1 MANPLDSMTER
12 PMEVLGLIAQGL
24 NNTEIADKLFIAPR
38 TVAQHINVIY
48 STLHLTEDNWG
59 HARVRAVLAYQQ
71 EPQIA
76 NARIRLIDKIDELL
90 DEVRNKIP
98 EIQNEGEI

>member
-1 MANPLDSMTER
+1 MTNPLDSMTER

-24 NNTEIADKLFIAPR
+24 NNTEIADKLFIELR
-38 TVAQHINVIY
+38 TVETHINAIY
-48 STLHLTEDNWG
+48 SILALDSDSWG

-76 NARIRLIDKIDELL
+76 NARIRLINKIDKLL
-90 DEVRNKIP
+90 DEVRN
-98 EIQNEGEI
+98 EGEI